1 MKIVSILKLNFRR
14 GGRVK
19 ISQLVK
25 LLGKYDVNKKIS
37 FTVDL
42 PNYDEG
48 ILIED
53 VKVSSITDGSG
64 EIFIDLGSE
73 EIEVENE

>member
-1 MKIVSILKLNFRR
+1 MR
-14 GGRVK
+14 
-19 ISQLVK
+19 ISQFVK

-42 PNYDEG
+42 PNYDKG